1 MEWEILVLFLKSSVD
16 IDQTCSGPCYFSNCG
31 DCSLDCG
38 LVVLKKNWN
47 LWKVLIALNVVVVL
61 CYAGIL
67 ALYLLSMPL
76 DEAIRLAGFER
87 NASSIVVLF
96 AGGLVLCAAV
106 DMERTFH
113 YRIGEVPDYQA
124 FKTVQTNGKK

>member
-1 MEWEILVLFLKSSVD
+1 MGDPGALLEIQRGYRPDLFWALIFQIAAIAASIVA
-16 IDQTCSGPCYFSNCG
+16 Y
-31 DCSLDCG
+31 
-38 LVVLKKNWN
+38 VVLKKKWN

-76 DEAIRLAGFER
+76 DEAIRLAGFKR
-87 NASSIVVLF
+87 YASSIVVLF

-124 FKTVQTNGKK
+124 FKTVQTNRKK

>member
-1 MEWEILVLFLKSSVD
+1 M
-16 IDQTCSGPCYFSNCG
+16 
-31 DCSLDCG
+31 
-38 LVVLKKNWN
+38 
-47 LWKVLIALNVVVVL
+47 LIALNVVVVL

-67 ALYLLSMPL
+67 ALYLFSMPL
-76 DEAIRLAGFER
+76 DEAIRLAGFKR
-87 NASSIVVLF
+87 YASSIVVLF

-124 FKTVQTNGKK
+124 FKTVQTNRKK